1 MLSLERPI
9 DRFLSITAVIIMVI
23 ILMAII
29 QRRELDRV
37 LNVRWLLLY
46 GRRKT
51 GKTFY
56 VREKSQYSRYFV
68 VTRGKSLVDVD
79 SGEELTISEFT
90 RLLPYLIQSG
100 RVVVDEF
107 HRLDEPFFSLLQGL
121 SGKGELTLITSTRH
135 YFRRFI
141 GENSPLLGLFHPQEV
156 GLIDP
161 RDAVAYVAGLG
172 IKGKTL
178 MELACLVQEPWLA
191 QTVETMKE
199 KTFEVLGAILRDYV
213 PGLTGEI
220 FTEEDKKLSQRYFAI
235 LEAVAGGKRTSGEI
249 ASELFSRGL
258 IEKNYPGAVSQYLQ
272 ILVEMGLLEKV
283 LLYGKRRKTYH
294 YRHVS
299 PVVDFAFYLNS
310 KYGFFETGLPE
321 KSISQHLQEKM
332 PLYMETFFERF
343 LARLYGLQPVKIA
356 LPELEVDIAL
366 RKHKRLALVGEV
378 KWKTRLTKKELRS
391 VEDKLTSLDAER
403 RLLIVPG
410 GSTLPREPEDIE
422 VLDWRNFVELSK
434 T

>member
-1 MLSLERPI
+1 M
-9 DRFLSITAVIIMVI
+9 T
-23 ILMAII
+23 II

-37 LNVRWLLLY
+37 LGVRWLLLY

-56 VREKSQYSRYFV
+56 VRERSQYSKYFV
-68 VTRGKSLVDVD
+68 VTRGRSLVDIE

-90 RLLPYLIQSG
+90 RLLPYMIQSG
-100 RVVVDEF
+100 RVVIDEF

-141 GENSPLLGLFHPQEV
+141 GENSPLLGLFHLQEV
-156 GLIDP
+156 RLVDP
-161 RDAVAYVAGLG
+161 RDAMAYVAGLG
-172 IKGKTL
+172 IKGKSL

-199 KTFEVLGAILRDYV
+199 RTFEVLGNLLRDYV
-213 PGLTGEI
+213 PSLTGEI
-220 FTEEDKKLSQRYFAI
+220 FTEEDKELSQRYFAI
-235 LEAVAGGKRTSGEI
+235 LEAVADGKRTSGEI

-258 IEKNYPGAVSQYLQ
+258 IEKNHPGAVSQYLET
-272 ILVEMGLLEKV
+272 LVNMGLLERI
-283 LLYGKRRKTYH
+283 LLYGKRRKGYH

-299 PVVDFAFYLNS
+299 PVADFAFYLNS

-321 KSISQHLQEKM
+321 KNVSQHLGEKM
-332 PLYMETFFERF
+332 PRYMETFFERF
-343 LARLYGLQPVKIA
+343 LARVYGLQPVKIA

-391 VEDKLTSLDAER
+391 IEDKLSSLGAER
-403 RLLIVPG
+403 QFLIVPDR
-410 GSTLPREPEDIE
+410 SAIPEEPEEVE
-422 VLDWRNFVELSK
+422 VLDWKNFVELSK
-434 T
+434 M

>member
-1 MLSLERPI
+1 
-9 DRFLSITAVIIMVI
+9 
-23 ILMAII
+23 MAII

-37 LNVRWLLLY
+37 LGIRWLLLY

-56 VREKSQYSRYFV
+56 VRERGRYSKYFI
-68 VTRGKSLVDVD
+68 VTRGRSIVDIE

-90 RLLPYLIQSG
+90 RLLPYMIQSG

-141 GENSPLLGLFHPQEV
+141 DENSPLIGLFHLQEV
-156 GLIDP
+156 GLVDP
-161 RDAVAYVAGLG
+161 RDAVAYVASLG

-191 QTVETMKE
+191 QTVGTMKE
-199 KTFEVLGAILRDYV
+199 KTFEVLGSLLKDYV
-213 PGLTGEI
+213 PSLTGEI
-220 FTEEDKKLSQRYFAI
+220 FTEEDKELSQRYFAI
-235 LEAVAGGKRTSGEI
+235 LEAVADGKRTSGEI

-258 IEKNYPGAVSQYLQ
+258 VDKNSPGTVSQYLET
-272 ILVEMGLLEKV
+272 LVNMGLLERV
-283 LLYGKRRKTYH
+283 LLHGKRRKGYH

-321 KSISQHLQEKM
+321 KSISQHLRERM
-332 PLYMETFFERF
+332 PSYMEVFFERF
-343 LARLYGLQPVKIA
+343 LARLHALQPVKIA

-366 RKHKRLALVGEV
+366 RRHKRLALVGEV
-378 KWKTRLTKKELRS
+378 KWKGKLTRREIRK
-391 VEDKLTSLDAER
+391 VEDKLAGLDAER
-403 RLLIVPG
+403 RFLIVPERSVL
-410 GSTLPREPEDIE
+410 STEPEEVD
-422 VLDWRNFVELSK
+422 VLDWRDFVELSRG
-434 T
+434 

>member
-1 MLSLERPI
+1 MV
-9 DRFLSITAVIIMVI
+9 VIIMVV

-37 LNVRWLLLY
+37 LGIRWLLLY

-56 VREKSQYSRYFV
+56 VREMGHYSKYFV
-68 VTRGKSLVDVD
+68 VTRGRSLVDIE
-79 SGEELTISEFT
+79 SGEELTISEFI
-90 RLLPYLIQSG
+90 RLLPYMVQNG

-141 GENSPLLGLFHPQEV
+141 GENSPFLGLFHLQEV
-156 GLIDP
+156 GPVDP

-191 QTVETMKE
+191 QTLETMKE
-199 KTFEVLGAILRDYV
+199 KTFEVLGAVLRDYV
-213 PGLTGEI
+213 PSLTGEI
-220 FTEEDKKLSQRYFAI
+220 FTEEDKELSQRYFAI

-258 IEKNYPGAVSQYLQ
+258 IEKNSPGAVSQYLET
-272 ILVEMGLLEKV
+272 LVGMGLLERM
-283 LLYGKRRKTYH
+283 LLHGKRRKGYH

-321 KSISQHLQEKM
+321 KNLSQHLQEKM

-378 KWKTRLTKKELRS
+378 KWRTRLTKKELRS
-391 VEDKLTSLDAER
+391 VEDKLSSLDTER
-403 RLLIVPG
+403 RFLIVPER
-410 GSTLPREPEDIE
+410 SVLPSEPEDVE
-422 VLDWRNFVELSK
+422 VLDWRDFVGLSGK
-434 T
+434 